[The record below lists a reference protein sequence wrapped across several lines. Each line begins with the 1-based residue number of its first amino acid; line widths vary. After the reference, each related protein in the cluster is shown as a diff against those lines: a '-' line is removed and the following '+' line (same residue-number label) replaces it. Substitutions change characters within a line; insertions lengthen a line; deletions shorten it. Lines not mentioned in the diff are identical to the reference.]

1 MNNYMNMNNF
11 AILQLMKDAERW
23 YIMNYEQLPP
33 TLLIKK
39 EWKPLAICEI
49 VQPYFVA
56 EYPDEVIQWSED
68 AFMLSIDADYESS
81 ASFVKLLKV
90 INEDFFELQPY
101 NKSTLIERVEKNI
114 EYVRMKIEPL
124 LQQHDRAPQKPIKK
138 AIAPAEKSEIPKKI
152 KKQPQKSLAETPLQ
166 DLPKPLVQEII
177 QNEEIRAD
185 LVHIELEQP
194 IDRIIEKEHLYS
206 NSSSTFQILRD
217 LVTKP
222 DFTKNENGTYSKDI
236 IGMDGSLQGQAEIRT
251 NEEIQRLPADTV
263 EKKKVW
269 FSLMES
275 AITSLDELSA
285 DLFDLISYLW
295 MVSSKNSEGYIHF
308 ESDEALKLKYA
319 DPYRQNFKTRERER
333 FAIMQR
339 VAALSSVWIAVE
351 NDDFIIVNE
360 ANLEDRTEYDLTNFQ
375 PMFQIGS
382 LEMAYDKKT
391 GQAKGIYSLTIKPS
405 SLLAYYLTDSTQSFG
420 YLDYKVFQYNYY
432 QKRPHKR
439 LVRHL
444 NYEWKVRNDDL
455 LEPFTV
461 KELAKAMDLN
471 PRYTGS
477 KHREK
482 METVL
487 DELMHD
493 SVIKSWYYE
502 TPFTDEEIS
511 EQRYWYKNEWEQV
524 KVVILPPDVVVE
536 ENRKLLSPQTISNE
550 VYIET
555 KEEKQRLELSPTIL
569 KEIKEAR
576 NIPLSVI
583 AEEANVSYSAVQ
595 RYLKTGKMP
604 KKAETV
610 QHLEQW
616 INEWYVLSQDN
627 ELPLEGEIV

>member
-1 MNNYMNMNNF
+1 
-11 AILQLMKDAERW
+11 
-23 YIMNYEQLPP
+23 MNYEQLPP

-56 EYPDEVIQWSED
+56 SYPEQVIEWSED
-68 AFMLSIDADYESS
+68 AYMLSVDEEYESS
-81 ASFVKLLKV
+81 ASFKKLLKV

-101 NKSTLIERVEKNI
+101 NKATLIERVEKNS

-124 LQQHDRAPQKPIKK
+124 LKQSDSARQKPVKK
-138 AIAPAEKSEIPKKI
+138 VEPVTKVTEPPKKI
-152 KKQPQKSLAETPLQ
+152 KKETQKSLVESQ
-166 DLPKPLVQEII
+166 IKEISDPLVKKAVEMI
-177 QNEEIRAD
+177 QKEEIPTD
-185 LVHIELEQP
+185 LVHVELEQP
-194 IDRIIEKEHLYS
+194 IERIIEKEHLYS

-236 IGMDGSLQGQAEIRT
+236 LGMDGSLQGQAEIRT

-391 GQAKGIYSLTIKPS
+391 GKAKGIYSLTIKPS
-405 SLLAYYLTDSTQSFG
+405 SLLAYYLTDNTQAFG

-439 LVRHL
+439 LVRFL
-444 NYEWKVRNDDL
+444 NYEWKVRTEDL

-461 KELAKAMDLN
+461 EALNHAMDLN

-477 KHREK
+477 KNREK
-482 METVL
+482 LETVL
-487 DELMHD
+487 DELMQD

-502 TPFTDEEIS
+502 TQFTDAEIAD
-511 EQRYWYKNEWEQV
+511 QRYWYKNEWQKV
-524 KVVILPPDVVVE
+524 QVVILPPDVVVE
-536 ENRKLLSPQTISNE
+536 ENRKLLIPQTISNE
-550 VYIET
+550 IYTEAKQE
-555 KEEKQRLELSPTIL
+555 KERRTLSPEML
-569 KEIKEAR
+569 KEIKEVR

-595 RYLKTGKMP
+595 RYLKTAKLP
-604 KKAETV
+604 KKKETV
-610 QHLEQW
+610 QQLEQW
-616 INEWYVLSQDN
+616 VNEWYVLTQ
-627 ELPLEGEIV
+627 EAEIIEEIEVLENK

>member
-1 MNNYMNMNNF
+1 MNNF
-11 AILQLMKDAERW
+11 AILLLINDLERW

-56 EYPDEVIQWSED
+56 EYPDQVIQWSED
-68 AFMLSIDADYESS
+68 AFMLSVDENYESS
-81 ASFVKLLKV
+81 ASFIKLLKV

-101 NKSTLIERVEKNI
+101 NKATLIERVEKNI

-124 LQQHDRAPQKPIKK
+124 LKQPNVEPQKSFKTVEP
-138 AIAPAEKSEIPKKI
+138 APEKSEIPQKI
-152 KKQPQKSLAETPLQ
+152 KKPPQKSLVESKMKELKELAE
-166 DLPKPLVQEII
+166 PLVKEMI
-177 QNEEIRAD
+177 QKEDISAD

-194 IDRIIEKEHLYS
+194 IDRIIEKEHLYA

-439 LVRHL
+439 LVRYL
-444 NYEWKVRNDDL
+444 NYEWKVRNEDL
-455 LEPFTV
+455 LRPFTV
-461 KELAKAMDLN
+461 QELAKAMDLN

-493 SVIKSWYYE
+493 SVLKSWYYE
-502 TPFTDEEIS
+502 TPFTDEEIA
-511 EQRYWYKNEWEQV
+511 EQRYWYKNEWSQV

-550 VYIET
+550 VYVET
-555 KEEKQRLELSPTIL
+555 KQEKTRIELSPDIL
-569 KEIKEAR
+569 KEIKTSR

-604 KKAETV
+604 KKVETI
-610 QHLEQW
+610 QNLEQW
-616 INEWYVLSQDN
+616 INEWYVLSQEN
-627 ELPLEGEIV
+627 EPALEGEIV

>member
-11 AILQLMKDAERW
+11 DILAIQMIKERW
-23 YIMNYEQLPP
+23 FVMNYEQLPP

-49 VQPYFVA
+49 VQPYFVS
-56 EYPDEVIQWSED
+56 EYPEQVIEWSED
-68 AFMLSIDADYESS
+68 AFMLSVDDEYEPSS
-81 ASFVKLLKV
+81 SFQKLLKV
-90 INEDFFELQPY
+90 INDDFFELQPY
-101 NKSTLIERVEKNI
+101 NKSTLVERVEKNI

-124 LQQHDRAPQKPIKK
+124 LKQSSKKNASAKNESTKKKQKTEKALEKKVEEDVVKKPIQ
-138 AIAPAEKSEIPKKI
+138 KI
-152 KKQPQKSLAETPLQ
+152 KKVEQVKE
-166 DLPKPLVQEII
+166 DLQEI
-177 QNEEIRAD
+177 QQS
-185 LVHIELEQP
+185 LELEQVEDVP
-194 IDRIIEKEHLYS
+194 VELIHVEIEQPVERIIEKEHLYS

-222 DFTKNENGTYSKDI
+222 DFAKNEHGTYAKDI
-236 IGMDGSLQGQAEIRT
+236 VGMDGSLQGQAEIRT

-295 MVSSKNSEGYIHF
+295 MVSGKNSEGYIHF

-319 DPYRQNFKTRERER
+319 DPYRQSFKTRERER

-391 GQAKGIYSLTIKPS
+391 GEAKGIYSLTIKPS
-405 SLLAYYLTDSTQSFG
+405 SLLAYYLTDNTQSFG

-439 LVRHL
+439 LVRFL
-444 NYEWKVRNDDL
+444 NYEWKVRSEDL
-455 LEPFTV
+455 LTPYTV
-461 KELAKAMDLN
+461 RELHQAMDLN
-471 PRYTGS
+471 PRYTGA
-477 KHREK
+477 KAKEK
-482 METVL
+482 LEQVL
-487 DELMHD
+487 DDLMKD
-493 SVIKSWYYE
+493 SVVKNWYYE
-502 TPFTDEEIS
+502 TPIDDEEIAS
-511 EQRYWYKNEWEQV
+511 KRYWYKNEWMDI
-524 KVVILPPDVVVE
+524 KIIILPPDVVVD
-536 ENRKLLSPQTISNE
+536 ENRKLLSPQTISSE
-550 VYIET
+550 LFIEAKQE
-555 KEEKQRLELSPTIL
+555 KEKLTLSPEII
-569 KEIKEAR
+569 KEIKESR
-576 NIPLSVI
+576 NISLTII
-583 AEEANVSYSAVQ
+583 AEEADVSYSAVQ
-595 RYLKTGKMP
+595 RYLKTGKTP
-604 KKAETV
+604 KKLDTV
-610 QHLEQW
+610 KQLEKW
-616 INEWYVLSQDN
+616 INEWFVLTR
-627 ELPLEGEIV
+627 EE